1 MNTNCGVVNM
11 MEYTLFF
18 SWQNDKKGV
27 KKIIRNAL
35 SNAKTALQKENIR
48 LILDEDTRGRVG
60 NRDIV
65 RAVLDKINKCDI
77 FLADVT
83 PVTTMYKNV
92 KSHLPKHLPN
102 SNVMFEYGYALH
114 CKGEDRM
121 ITIAKMGRGEHVEF
135 MPFDINHNTLTTF
148 SDVEDLKNLAVW
160 IKNIIEDVD
169 KERATLIPDY
179 ACELTV
185 SGTGIGKPVI
195 RPQFKKTIFVIKKP
209 EIQNEK
215 LMAAVENLVGPAKR
229 LQELT
234 MGFSKPQIQIARTYT
249 QKTNK
254 SFCSMMLSFNN
265 RGNTALENCNL
276 TIEADDNQVKFARTN
291 VENTMLSH
299 IIMSSSTHIYDESV
313 SFHVDIL
320 NPQDLTLTDSIYI
333 HVPYDKESFKL
344 LWKLSSK
351 TYRAEGE
358 IEIGVEPVFSVDYV
372 ENEKKAGTEVI
383 EDLVEIE

>member
-1 MNTNCGVVNM
+1 M

-35 SNAKTALQKENIR
+35 NNAKTVLQKENIR

-114 CKGEDRM
+114 CKGEERM

-148 SDVEDLKNLAVW
+148 TDVEDLKNLAVW

-185 SGTGIGKPVI
+185 AGTGIGKPVI

-215 LMAAVENLVGPAKR
+215 LMAAVEKLVEPAKR
-229 LQELT
+229 LQEIAV
-234 MGFSKPQIQIARTYT
+234 GISKPPIQFVRTYT

-254 SFCSMMLSFNN
+254 SFCPIMLSFNN

-276 TIEADDNQVKFARTN
+276 TIETDDNRVRFARTN

-299 IIMSSSTHIYDESV
+299 IIRQSNTHIYDESV
-313 SFHVDIL
+313 SFHIVTL
-320 NPQDLTLTDSIYI
+320 NPLDLSLTDDIYV
-333 HVPYDKESFKL
+333 HVPYDIDSFKL
-344 LWKLSSK
+344 LWRLSSK
-351 TYRAEGE
+351 TYRADGE
-358 IEIGVEPVFSVDYV
+358 IEIGVEPDFMVNYV

-383 EDLVEIE
+383 EDLVEVE